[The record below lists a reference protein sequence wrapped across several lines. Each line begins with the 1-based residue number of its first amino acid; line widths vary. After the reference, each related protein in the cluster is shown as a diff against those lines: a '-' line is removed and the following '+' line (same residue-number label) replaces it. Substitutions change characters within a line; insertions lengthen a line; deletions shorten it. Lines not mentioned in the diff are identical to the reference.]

1 MTFYGYLI
9 CRQQIPSHSYIHSL
23 VHVTIPSF
31 LLHSLPPFLSTSP
44 SPCLPSFP
52 TSFSLP
58 SSPYFPFS
66 FLSLYFFLPSLI
78 SSLHSSLSYSV
89 FLCSSLPPLPHL
101 NPSILPSSS
110 FTPFFPLSS
119 FFPPSSLF
127 LHLFFHPST
136 PDSFH
141 FCLSTSSIGFF
152 FPLWIT
158 LPNTELQDGE
168 GCLRERVEATEST
181 SVGSS
186 ETL

>member
-89 FLCSSLPPLPHL
+89 FLCSSLPPLPI
-101 NPSILPSSS
+101 SILLSSPSPRLLLSSLCPHSFPHHPSSS
-110 FTPFFPLSS
+110 ISSSIPL
-119 FFPPSSLF
+119 PLTLF
-127 LHLFFHPST
+127 ISAYLLLLLVFFFH
-136 PDSFH
+136 
-141 FCLSTSSIGFF
+141 CG
-152 FPLWIT
+152 
-158 LPNTELQDGE
+158 
-168 GCLRERVEATEST
+168 
-181 SVGSS
+181 
-186 ETL
+186 